1 MVVNLENGMTQS
13 ASPVTRTEIL
23 DLVEGAFDGEAPRTE
38 DLVTRAIEHDA
49 RPAVIDVLRSLP
61 SQPFQS
67 RTDLW
72 TYLPDLP
79 VE

>member
-1 MVVNLENGMTQS
+1 MENATTQS
-13 ASPVTRTEIL
+13 ASGPVTRTEIL
-23 DLVEGAFDGEAPRTE
+23 DLVDGAFDGEMPRTE
-38 DLVTRAIEHDA
+38 DLVTVAIEHDA

-61 SQPFQS
+61 SQPFQN
-67 RTDLW
+67 RADLW

>member
-1 MVVNLENGMTQS
+1 MENFTTTA
-13 ASPVTRTEIL
+13 ASSVTRTEIL
-23 DLVEGAFDGEAPRTE
+23 DLVEAAFHGEPPRTD
-38 DLVTRAIEHDA
+38 DLVTIAIQHDA

-61 SQPFQS
+61 SQPFPN

>member
-1 MVVNLENGMTQS
+1 MENTTTQS
-13 ASPVTRTEIL
+13 VGPVTRTEIL
-23 DLVEGAFDGEAPRTE
+23 DLVEGAFDGVPPRGE
-38 DLVTRAIEHDA
+38 DLVIAAIEQDA

-61 SQPFQS
+61 SQPFRN

>member
-1 MVVNLENGMTQS
+1 MTQLP
-13 ASPVTRTEIL
+13 SPVTRTEIL
-23 DLVEGAFDGEAPRTE
+23 DLVDGAFDGQPPRTE
-38 DLVTRAIEHDA
+38 DLVTAAIEHDA

-61 SQPFQS
+61 SQPFQN